1 MIKIKVKFLSL
12 LSDLTDSDEIE
23 IELEDKPVIKDLFAS
38 LRSKIGKEFDRRILA
53 PSGDLNKYILLGI
66 NGKDIRTL
74 NGLDTIIKAEDEVVF
89 LPALAGG

>member
-23 IELEDKPVIKDLFAS
+23 LELDDNPSIRALFNS
-38 LRSKIGKEFDRRILA
+38 LRSKIGNEFDRRILT
-53 PSGDLNKYILLGI
+53 PSGELNKYILLGL